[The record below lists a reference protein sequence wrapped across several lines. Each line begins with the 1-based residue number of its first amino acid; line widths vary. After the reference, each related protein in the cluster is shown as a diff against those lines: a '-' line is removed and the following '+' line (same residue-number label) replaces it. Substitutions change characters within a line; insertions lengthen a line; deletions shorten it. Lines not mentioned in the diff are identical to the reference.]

1 MKQSNQNE
9 PSEPASTTAI
19 TPPATTTAEPDL
31 FASIVES
38 LQAELTTR
46 AITTTAELWCQ
57 QWSIPDV
64 YEAFASWEVARTD
77 NPETLDFIQ
86 ASFELYNDVVLT
98 PTMADCLRRASVLFY
113 ELVAVSEDGWLD

>member
-9 PSEPASTTAI
+9 PSELASTTVAN
-19 TPPATTTAEPDL
+19 PTTTAELDL

-46 AITTTAELWCQ
+46 AITTTTELWCQ

-77 NPETLDFIQ
+77 SPETLDFIQ
-86 ASFELYNDVVLT
+86 ASFELYNDIVLT
-98 PTMADCLRRASVLFY
+98 PTMADCLRRACVLFY
-113 ELVAVSEDGWLD
+113 GLVAVSDDEWLD